1 MKTNVTTNITDHYRH
16 IQPSRNHY
24 SFISHHC
31 TNLQNIH
38 ICILNSS
45 KTDCFDPV

>member
-1 MKTNVTTNITDHYRH
+1 MKTKVTTYITDHYY
-16 IQPSRNHY
+16 HY

-38 ICILNSS
+38 ICI
-45 KTDCFDPV
+45 